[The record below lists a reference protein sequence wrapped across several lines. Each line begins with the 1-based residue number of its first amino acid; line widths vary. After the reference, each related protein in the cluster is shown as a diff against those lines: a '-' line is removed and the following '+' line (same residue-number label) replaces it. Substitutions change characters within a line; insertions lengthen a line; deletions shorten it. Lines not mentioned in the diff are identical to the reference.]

1 MRDSNAILKITL
13 RLSAFEAKKLSAFA
27 RFKHNL
33 KNSFAPLCLR
43 GKKNS
48 EMLKWKIKP
57 FEALNVN
64 ELYDVLKL
72 RSEIF
77 VVEQNCVYLDLDG
90 KDKKALHLIGEYEG
104 KIVAYSRLFDAGIS
118 FDNASIGRVVVDANY
133 RDKKWGHELM
143 HEAIAGIKANFGKEA
158 ITIGAQLYLKKF
170 YESHGFV
177 QTSEMY
183 LEDDIP
189 HIEMIRD

>member
-1 MRDSNAILKITL
+1 MEI
-13 RLSAFEAKKLSAFA
+13 
-27 RFKHNL
+27 H
-33 KNSFAPLCLR
+33 
-43 GKKNS
+43 
-48 EMLKWKIKP
+48 WKIKP
-57 FEALNVN
+57 FETLSTN
-64 ELYDVLKL
+64 ELYDILKL

-90 KDKKALHLIGEYEG
+90 KDKLALHLLGECEG
-104 KIVAYSRLFDAGIS
+104 KIVAYSRLFKPGIS
-118 FDNASIGRVVVDANY
+118 FENASIGRVVVDANY
-133 RDKKWGHELM
+133 RDKKWGHKLM
-143 HEAIAGIKANFGKEA
+143 KEAIAGIQFHFGESK

-189 HIEMIRD
+189 HIEMKKE

>member
-1 MRDSNAILKITL
+1 M
-13 RLSAFEAKKLSAFA
+13 E
-27 RFKHNL
+27 
-33 KNSFAPLCLR
+33 
-43 GKKNS
+43 
-48 EMLKWKIKP
+48 LKWKIKP

-64 ELYDVLKL
+64 ELYDLLKL

-90 KDKKALHLIGEYEG
+90 KDKKALHLIGEYDN
-104 KIVAYSRLFDAGIS
+104 KIVAYVRLFDAGIT
-118 FDNASIGRVVVDANY
+118 FDNASIGRVVIDADY
-133 RDKKWGHELM
+133 RDRKWGHDLM
-143 HEAIAGIKANFGKEA
+143 REAISAIKSNFNKEK

-177 QTSEMY
+177 QSSEMY

-189 HIEMIRD
+189 HIEMIRE

>member
-1 MRDSNAILKITL
+1 MSLQ
-13 RLSAFEAKKLSAFA
+13 
-27 RFKHNL
+27 
-33 KNSFAPLCLR
+33 
-43 GKKNS
+43 
-48 EMLKWKIKP
+48 WKIKS
-57 FEALNVN
+57 FENLLVN
-64 ELYDVLKL
+64 ELYDILKL

-77 VVEQNCVYLDLDG
+77 VVEQNCVYLDADG
-90 KDKKALHLIGEYEG
+90 KDKLALHLFGEFDG
-104 KIVAYSRLFDAGIS
+104 KIVAYSRLFTPGIS
-118 FDNASIGRVVVDANY
+118 FENASIGRVVVDVNY

-143 HEAIAGIKANFGKEA
+143 QESIASIKTHFGESK

-189 HIEMIRD
+189 HIEMKKE

>member
-1 MRDSNAILKITL
+1 MYKKQHMTL
-13 RLSAFEAKKLSAFA
+13 QWEIKAFEALTVF
-27 RFKHNL
+27 
-33 KNSFAPLCLR
+33 
-43 GKKNS
+43 
-48 EMLKWKIKP
+48 
-57 FEALNVN
+57 
-64 ELYDVLKL
+64 ELYDILKL

-90 KDKKALHLIGEYEG
+90 KDKVALHLMGVYDG
-104 KIVAYSRLFDAGIS
+104 KIVAHSRLFQPGIS
-118 FDNASIGRVVVDANY
+118 FDSASIGRVTVDANY
-133 RDKKWGHELM
+133 RDRKWGHDLM
-143 HEAIAGIKANFGKEA
+143 RESIAGIAKHFGESQ

-189 HIEMIRD
+189 HIEMQKQ

>member
-1 MRDSNAILKITL
+1 
-13 RLSAFEAKKLSAFA
+13 
-27 RFKHNL
+27 
-33 KNSFAPLCLR
+33 
-43 GKKNS
+43 
-48 EMLKWKIKP
+48 MLKWSIKP
-57 FEALNVN
+57 FEALSVH
-64 ELYDVLKL
+64 ELYDLLRL

-90 KDKKALHLIGEYEG
+90 KDKVALHLFGEFEE
-104 KIVAYSRLFDAGIS
+104 KIVAHARLFKAGIS
-118 FDNASIGRVVVDANY
+118 FDNASIGRVTVDANY
-133 RDKKWGHELM
+133 RDRKLGHNLM
-143 HEAIAGIKANFGKEA
+143 REAIAGVLLHFGESQ

-189 HIEMIRD
+189 HIEMKRE

>member
-1 MRDSNAILKITL
+1 M
-13 RLSAFEAKKLSAFA
+13 E
-27 RFKHNL
+27 
-33 KNSFAPLCLR
+33 
-43 GKKNS
+43 
-48 EMLKWKIKP
+48 LKWKIKP

-64 ELYDVLKL
+64 ELYDLLKL

-90 KDKKALHLIGEYEG
+90 KDKKALHLIGEYDG
-104 KIVAYSRLFDAGIS
+104 KIVAYVRLFDAGIS

-133 RDKKWGHELM
+133 RDRKWGHDLM
-143 HEAIAGIKANFGKEA
+143 REAIAAIKSNFDKEA

-177 QTSEMY
+177 QVSEVY
-183 LEDDIP
+183 LEDDIE
-189 HIEMIRD
+189 HIEMTRN

>member
-1 MRDSNAILKITL
+1 M
-13 RLSAFEAKKLSAFA
+13 E
-27 RFKHNL
+27 
-33 KNSFAPLCLR
+33 
-43 GKKNS
+43 
-48 EMLKWKIKP
+48 LKWKIKP

-64 ELYDVLKL
+64 ELYDLLKL

-90 KDKKALHLIGEYEG
+90 KDKKALHLIGEYDG
-104 KIVAYSRLFDAGIS
+104 KTVAYVRLFDAGIS

-133 RDKKWGHELM
+133 RDRKWGHDLM
-143 HEAIAGIKANFGKEA
+143 REAIAAIKLNFNKEA

-183 LEDDIP
+183 LEDDIE
-189 HIEMIRD
+189 HIEMTRD

>member
-1 MRDSNAILKITL
+1 MELL
-13 RLSAFEAKKLSAFA
+13 
-27 RFKHNL
+27 
-33 KNSFAPLCLR
+33 
-43 GKKNS
+43 
-48 EMLKWKIKP
+48 WKIKT
-57 FEALNVN
+57 FENLSVN
-64 ELYDVLKL
+64 ELYDILRL

-90 KDKKALHLIGEYEG
+90 KDKLALHLFGEFDG
-104 KIVAYSRLFDAGIS
+104 KIVGYSRLFKPGIT

-133 RDKKWGHELM
+133 RNRKWGHDLM
-143 HEAIAGIKANFGKEA
+143 RKAIAGIKNHFGESK

-170 YESHGFV
+170 YESHRFV

-189 HIEMIRD
+189 HIEMKRE

>member
-1 MRDSNAILKITL
+1 M
-13 RLSAFEAKKLSAFA
+13 E
-27 RFKHNL
+27 
-33 KNSFAPLCLR
+33 
-43 GKKNS
+43 
-48 EMLKWKIKP
+48 LKWKIKP
-57 FEALNVN
+57 FEALTVN
-64 ELYDVLKL
+64 ELYDLLKL

-90 KDKKALHLIGEYEG
+90 KDKKALHLMGELDG

-118 FDNASIGRVVVDANY
+118 FDNASIGRVTVDANY
-133 RDKKWGHELM
+133 RDKKFGHDLM
-143 HEAIAGIKANFGKEA
+143 RKAIAEIKSNFDRDK

-183 LEDDIP
+183 LEDDIE
-189 HIEMIRD
+189 HIEMIRG

>member
-1 MRDSNAILKITL
+1 MGIQ
-13 RLSAFEAKKLSAFA
+13 
-27 RFKHNL
+27 
-33 KNSFAPLCLR
+33 
-43 GKKNS
+43 
-48 EMLKWKIKP
+48 WKIKA
-57 FEALNVN
+57 FESLSAN
-64 ELYDVLKL
+64 ELYDILRL

-90 KDKKALHLIGEYEG
+90 KDKVALHLFGEFQG
-104 KIVAYSRLFDAGIS
+104 QIVAYSRLFKAGIS
-118 FDNASIGRVVVDANY
+118 FDNASIGRVIVDVNF
-133 RDKKWGHELM
+133 RDRKWGHDLM
-143 HEAIAGIKANFGKEA
+143 QEAIAGIQSNFGESK

-189 HIEMIRD
+189 HIEMKRE

>member
-1 MRDSNAILKITL
+1 MSLN
-13 RLSAFEAKKLSAFA
+13 
-27 RFKHNL
+27 
-33 KNSFAPLCLR
+33 
-43 GKKNS
+43 
-48 EMLKWKIKP
+48 WKIKE
-57 FEALNVN
+57 FENLSVN
-64 ELYDVLKL
+64 ELYDILKL

-90 KDKKALHLIGEYEG
+90 KDKKGLHLIGEFEG
-104 KIVAYSRLFDAGIS
+104 KIVAYSRLFKPGIS

-133 RDKKWGHELM
+133 RDRKWGHELM
-143 HEAIAGIKANFGKEA
+143 REAITGIKKHFGESK

-189 HIEMIRD
+189 HIEMKRE

>member
-1 MRDSNAILKITL
+1 MAIQ
-13 RLSAFEAKKLSAFA
+13 
-27 RFKHNL
+27 
-33 KNSFAPLCLR
+33 
-43 GKKNS
+43 
-48 EMLKWKIKP
+48 WKIKP
-57 FEALNVN
+57 FEALSVN
-64 ELYDVLKL
+64 ELYDILQL

-90 KDKKALHLIGEYEG
+90 KDKVALHLFAEFEG
-104 KIVAYSRLFDAGIS
+104 RIVAHARLFKPGIS
-118 FDNASIGRVVVDANY
+118 FDYSSIGRVVVAVNY
-133 RDKKWGHELM
+133 RDRKWGHDLM
-143 HEAIAGIKANFGKEA
+143 REAIAGIAAHYGESK

-189 HIEMIRD
+189 HIEMKRE

>member
-1 MRDSNAILKITL
+1 MEI
-13 RLSAFEAKKLSAFA
+13 
-27 RFKHNL
+27 H
-33 KNSFAPLCLR
+33 
-43 GKKNS
+43 
-48 EMLKWKIKP
+48 WKIKS
-57 FEALNVN
+57 FEDLSVN
-64 ELYDVLKL
+64 ELYDILRL

-90 KDKKALHLIGEYEG
+90 KDKKGLHLLGEFEG
-104 KIVAYSRLFDAGIS
+104 KIVAYSRLFKPGIS
-118 FDNASIGRVVVDANY
+118 FENASIGRVVVNANY
-133 RDKKWGHELM
+133 RDRKWGHNLM
-143 HEAIAGIKANFGKEA
+143 REAISGIQLHFGESK

-189 HIEMIRD
+189 HIEMKRE